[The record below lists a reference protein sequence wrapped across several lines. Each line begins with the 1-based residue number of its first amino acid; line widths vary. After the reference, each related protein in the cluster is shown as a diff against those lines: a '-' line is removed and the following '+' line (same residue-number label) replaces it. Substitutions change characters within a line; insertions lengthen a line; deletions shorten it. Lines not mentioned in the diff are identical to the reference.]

1 MTRCDKG
8 QVATLLGLLSTTGG
22 HGVCYGAIASDGRRG
37 YLSET
42 PGKYNFTRPGGGL
55 QLLALPPLPAAGQ
68 AMRR

>member
-8 QVATLLGLLSTTGG
+8 QVATLLGLLSTTGAN
-22 HGVCYGAIASDGRRG
+22 GVCYGAIASDGRRG

-55 QLLALPPLPAAGQ
+55 
-68 AMRR
+68 